1 MLVVKKSPVV
11 LIPAGA
17 LFISFSGVWV
27 TWAAV
32 HPLVS
37 AFYRVFF
44 ATLFLVVICVLKR
57 DYQALTCRQWL
68 LVLLAG
74 ISFSGDLVCWHAA
87 IGAIGPGL
95 ATILGNFQVF
105 LLTGLAIFLL
115 HEKYTLKFF
124 ISIPL
129 AFLGIAMI
137 IGLDLGQLSSNDR
150 TGIFLGLATA
160 AFYAIF
166 ILILRKLQASLATGS
181 IFFSLMLCSAS
192 TALVLAG
199 ALLFSNHSF
208 AIAVGSPLG
217 SLISLGL
224 FSQVI
229 GWLLITN
236 GLPLT
241 SPAIAG
247 LMLLLQPALA
257 FCWDVLIF
265 NRQTALL
272 NWLGVCL
279 ALAAI
284 YMGMSNRPK
293 VN

>member
-1 MLVVKKSPVV
+1 MITATKSPVV
-11 LIPAGA
+11 LILTGA

-27 TWAAV
+27 TWADV

-44 ATLFLVVICVLKR
+44 GTLFLVTICALKR
-57 DYQALTCRQWL
+57 DFQPLTPNQWL

-74 ISFSGDLVCWHAA
+74 ISFGGDLICWHAS
-87 IGAIGPGL
+87 IDYIGPGL

-105 LLTGLAIFLL
+105 LLTGYAIFIL
-115 HEKYTLKFF
+115 HERCTLKFI
-124 ISIPL
+124 ISLPL
-129 AFLGIAMI
+129 AFFGISMI
-137 IGLDLGQLSSNDR
+137 IGLDFSSLPHTDR

-160 AFYAIF
+160 AFYAVF
-166 ILILRKLQASLATGS
+166 ILILRRLQASLATDS

-192 TALVLAG
+192 TALVLG
-199 ALLFSNHSF
+199 IGMVGLNQSF
-208 AIAVGSPLG
+208 IITSGYTLG
-217 SLISLGL
+217 SLICLGL

-236 GLPLT
+236 ALPMT

-247 LMLLLQPALA
+247 LILLLQPALA

-265 NRQTALL
+265 NRPTELL
-272 NWLGVCL
+272 NWLGVAV
-279 ALAAI
+279 ALIAI
-284 YMGMSNRPK
+284 YLGMAGSRKRN
-293 VN
+293 